1 MEKDSLI
8 HSIERLLI
16 SMHKQIVDV
25 RDTDGK
31 VPKPQMDKILADVR
45 ALYEQFTVLN
55 YLNTYGSESEKQTI
69 QVLKAKVEPVGKIT
83 EEIPEPIKPEP
94 VITPVVETH
103 FTPIITQEEV
113 REPEIVEAPQPASI
127 PEIKPAASTP
137 VTRNDTAE
145 IKSTLAD
152 KNENKDLTLADKL
165 RMQKVDDLHK
175 VVSMADKFL
184 FMNDL
189 FKGELSAYKEAID
202 MLNRLESSEEAERFL
217 TAMSVQYQWTE
228 NPKTEKKFKELVARK
243 FA

>member
-69 QVLKAKVEPVGKIT
+69 QALKAKVEPVEKIT

-94 VITPVVETH
+94 VITPLVETH

-113 REPEIVEAPQPASI
+113 REPEIVEVPQPESI

-137 VTRNDTAE
+137 VTRNDAAE

-165 RMQKVDDLHK
+165 RMQKVEDLHK

-189 FKGELSAYKEAID
+189 FKGELSAYKEALD
-202 MLNRLESSEEAERFL
+202 MLNRLESGEEAERFL
-217 TAMSVQYQWTE
+217 TAMGVQYQWTE

>member
-55 YLNTYGSESEKQTI
+55 YLNTYGSETDKQTV
-69 QVLKAKVEPVGKIT
+69 QALKNKIEAAQEIT

-103 FTPIITQEEV
+103 FTPIIEKEV
-113 REPEIVEAPQPASI
+113 FQEPEKVEEPQPETI
-127 PEIKPAASTP
+127 PEIKPATSSP
-137 VTRNDTAE
+137 VTRNDAAE

-152 KNENKDLTLADKL
+152 KNENKDITLADKL

-189 FKGELSAYKEAID
+189 FKGELSAYKEAVD
-202 MLNRLESSEEAERFL
+202 MLNRLESGDEAERFL